1 MKVRTIL
8 LSEKTA
14 RALEI
19 LIGLYLVVGALPK
32 GLNINHFAVQMSA
45 YKVLPDPSW
54 LPPAALATLLLEMFL
69 GMSMLLGLRFRGLV
83 LALYQGMLVF
93 FSGLILYAWLVHGLE
108 DCGCF
113 PLLKMTPEVSLV
125 KNGILF
131 LLGCHQA
138 WVFRP
143 WQNSPPG
150 WVSSGLYPRAAILLL
165 VSVGVT
171 VHAATRVERVATPL
185 ETSSP
190 ANHSGQEGPYAKF
203 VIPAPEGERRLGEG
217 THLVAMLSMT
227 CEECMAKVPELNA
240 LSMTPGMP
248 PLCALCYEERPG
260 AMADFMAMT
269 GPIFPLLSLG
279 DQPLVYYTLRGQDPF
294 RLSLV
299 RDGFA
304 VRHWDGTVPSP
315 EEIMA
320 AMAEP

>member
-1 MKVRTIL
+1 MKVGTKL

-54 LPPAALATLLLEMFL
+54 LPSAALATLLLEMFL

-83 LALYQGMLVF
+83 LALYQGMLMF

-143 WQNSPPG
+143 WQNSPSG

-165 VSVGVT
+165 ASVGVT
-171 VHAATRVERVATPL
+171 AYAATRVEQVATPL

-190 ANHSGQEGPYAKF
+190 ANHSGQERPYAKF

-248 PLCALCYEERPG
+248 PLSALCYEERPG
-260 AMADFMAMT
+260 AMADFKAMT
-269 GPIFPLLSLG
+269 GPLFPLLSLG

-299 RDGFA
+299 RDGLA